1 MDTNF
6 DIEATINDA
15 MDRFPTVRATLADN
29 PIGST
34 DEAANSILRASIRE
48 EASASSALPAKKRG
62 RPANVLAKPRRVS
75 PGGKSLDGHS
85 RRDPQTTNAVE
96 KTNGSEESDLRFAD
110 PLVAEIR
117 TNFKLMRRS
126 ERARLKLVL
135 QAQALIRA
143 ETGCAEKEGPGIF
156 KEIKTATEAA
166 VLSFLRIS
174 VASKTEKAGARL
186 EYGMDGIAAANEL
199 GRPLY
204 LIDALVPLL
213 AAMLPLEEQ
222 SKTYEKALTKLGKE
236 LPVFKWIHHFPGLSP
251 YGLAKIVGE
260 AGDLGA
266 YKKGVSGLWSR
277 LGLAPY
283 AGKAVTKGRTGL
295 TSEEWTALGYSP
307 ARRSTIWNI
316 GGSIVGGMGRG
327 PRPMV
332 GEDWRSNPAYNRYQR
347 LFIERIIYEAER
359 DPETHGRPPTAE
371 GKMSFSAHA
380 ANRAK
385 RYVEKRVIKR
395 LYVAWRAAQRSQ
407 K

>member
-1 MDTNF
+1 MDSLF
-6 DIEATINDA
+6 E
-15 MDRFPTVRATLADN
+15 
-29 PIGST
+29 IGST
-34 DEAANSILRASIRE
+34 EFTTDPRVPSSIRE
-48 EASASSALPAKKRG
+48 EAPASSTLPAAKRG
-62 RPANVLAKPRRVS
+62 RPANVLAKSRRVS
-75 PGGKSLDGHS
+75 PGGKSLDGRTAIGLHM
-85 RRDPQTTNAVE
+85 DGAIETNEQTQE
-96 KTNGSEESDLRFAD
+96 PDLRFAD
-110 PLVAEIR
+110 PLVREIT
-117 TNFKLMRRS
+117 TNFKLMRRA
-126 ERARLKLVL
+126 ERARLKLIL

-143 ETGCAEKEGPGIF
+143 ETGCEKSEGPRIF
-156 KEIKTATEAA
+156 KEILVASKEAT
-166 VLSFLRIS
+166 LSFLALSLARS
-174 VASKTEKAGARL
+174 KDERKATAFAAS
-186 EYGMDGIAAANEL
+186 MDAKAAASAT
-199 GRPLY
+199 GREVY
-204 LIDALVPLL
+204 LISALVPLF
-213 AAMLPLEEQ
+213 AAMLPIEEQ
-222 SKTYEKALTKLGKE
+222 SKAYEKALTGLAKQ

-295 TSEEWTALGYSP
+295 TGEEWTALGYSP

-395 LYVAWRAAQRSQ
+395 LYVAWRAAERNKS
-407 K
+407 